1 MTTFPSSSTP
11 TRTGEVCSPPPDRRV
26 MSTAWWL
33 LATNARASSG
43 PIRLPSPSSSGGHV
57 RCSVRSRGGLRGFG
71 RRWATPPQVMSH
83 HPPVPTSIVH
93 DHVPYA
99 KVFTNHPAPA
109 PSGSGGHPPTGPGT
123 SGGGAR
129 CRPVGPAPRASDAPP
144 AASPHDTEQHHPRCL
159 VAAATGIAADLH
171 QSGTT
176 TSAFPDQPS
185 LVLPSLWK
193 GRRSHLAAG

>member
-26 MSTAWWL
+26 ISTAWWL

-57 RCSVRSRGGLRGFG
+57 RCSVRSR
-71 RRWATPPQVMSH
+71 
-83 HPPVPTSIVH
+83 
-93 DHVPYA
+93 
-99 KVFTNHPAPA
+99 
-109 PSGSGGHPPTGPGT
+109 GGHPPTGPGT

-193 GRRSHLAAG
+193 GR